1 MSIQVWRPEYERPG
15 RHFVYTTRYV
25 YFFVNILD
33 QLDDRAGLD
42 QLLRRVRKKQGD
54 FINHPKLWED
64 ICLTYGRIIRRAGD
78 IKEGHEEGIFK
89 PISWD
94 EFVANTAR
102 LENLSE
108 FSPQSSTLLELLRD
122 SIELKKLNNN
132 LMKVSLL
139 EDLIA
144 DLYSR
149 LYELNLPQLME
160 QVSEENKE
168 KMKVN
173 HLLMATNNDGPA
185 DVSTPP
191 ASGPAAAATTP
202 SAAPTSEAPTA
213 PPRGRT
219 KGIARR
225 DVQKRAETIVAS
237 KVGSRA
243 LNTKPA
249 VTNPETE
256 PSQSFNTAATSST
269 TVPAKEDKDLLTTS
283 HEDGEGAE
291 PGSKHQNLDN
301 ESELS
306 EVDDDKL
313 TRLDAE
319 RASRFKPSSPGA
331 EPGSEVSISA
341 SFDHDAGGEG
351 EGEGEGEA
359 PVTGEAEAEVEAEKE
374 GDEDLDEGE
383 GEGEGEGDTLMADEG
398 YEEAEN
404 AAVGDET
411 ELVEEEEDGEE
422 GEGEG
427 EGEGEEGD
435 EEEVDDE
442 DEGEGEGEGETE
454 LLQETEGGEAEDEP
468 EGGGEGEGEV
478 ENETEQQLEA
488 TGSGSTQEGDNMNID
503 ERAPEPET
511 MDT

>member
-25 YFFVNILD
+25 YFFVNLLD

-108 FSPQSSTLLELLRD
+108 FLPQSSTLLELLRD

-173 HLLMATNNDGPA
+173 HLLMATNDGPS

-191 ASGPAAAATTP
+191 SSGPTPAAG
-202 SAAPTSEAPTA
+202 AAPTSEAPVA

-243 LNTKPA
+243 LNTKLA
-249 VTNPETE
+249 ATNAETE
-256 PSQSFNTAATSST
+256 PSQSLNTAATTST
-269 TVPAKEDKDLLTTS
+269 MAPAKEDKDLTTS
-283 HEDGEGAE
+283 HEDEGEGAE
-291 PGSKHQNLDN
+291 PVSKHDN

-306 EVDDDKL
+306 EIDDDKL
-313 TRLDAE
+313 TKLDAE
-319 RASRFKPSSPGA
+319 RASRLKPSSPGA
-331 EPGSEVSISA
+331 EPGSEMSVSA
-341 SFDHDAGGEG
+341 SFDNEAGGEG
-351 EGEGEGEA
+351 EGEA
-359 PVTGEAEAEVEAEKE
+359 PATGEAEAEVEAEKE
-374 GDEDLDEGE
+374 GDEDLGEGE

-398 YEEAEN
+398 YEETEN
-404 AAVGDET
+404 VAAGDET
-411 ELVEEEEDGEE
+411 ELVEEEDGEE

-427 EGEGEEGD
+427 EEGD
-435 EEEVDDE
+435 EEGGGEGEIDGE
-442 DEGEGEGEGETE
+442 DEGEGEGETE
-454 LLQETEGGEAEDEP
+454 LLQDTEGAEAEDEP
-468 EGGGEGEGEV
+468 EGGGEGEDGEA
-478 ENETEQQLEA
+478 EDETEQA
-488 TGSGSTQEGDNMNID
+488 TGPGSTQEGNTMNID
-503 ERAPEPET
+503 ERAPEPES

>member
-25 YFFVNILD
+25 YFFVNLLD

-64 ICLTYGRIIRRAGD
+64 ISLIYGKIIRRAGD

-173 HLLMATNNDGPA
+173 HLLMATNDGPS

-191 ASGPAAAATTP
+191 SSGQTPAAG
-202 SAAPTSEAPTA
+202 AAPTSEAPAA

-225 DVQKRAETIVAS
+225 DVQKRAEMIVAS

-249 VTNPETE
+249 ATNAETE
-256 PSQSFNTAATSST
+256 PSQSFNTAATTST
-269 TVPAKEDKDLLTTS
+269 TAPAKEDKDLTTS
-283 HEDGEGAE
+283 HEDGGEGAE
-291 PGSKHQNLDN
+291 PVSKHDN

-306 EVDDDKL
+306 EIDDDKL
-313 TRLDAE
+313 TKLDAE
-319 RASRFKPSSPGA
+319 RASRLKPSSPGA
-331 EPGSEVSISA
+331 EPGSEMSVSA
-341 SFDHDAGGEG
+341 SFDNEAGGEG
-351 EGEGEGEA
+351 EGEA
-359 PVTGEAEAEVEAEKE
+359 PATGEAGAEVEAEKE
-374 GDEDLDEGE
+374 GDEDLGE

-398 YEEAEN
+398 YEETEN
-404 AAVGDET
+404 TAAGDET

-422 GEGEG
+422 GEGENEG

-435 EEEVDDE
+435 EEGRGEGEIDGE

-454 LLQETEGGEAEDEP
+454 LLQETEGAEAEDEP
-468 EGGGEGEGEV
+468 EGGGEGEGGEA
-478 ENETEQQLEA
+478 EDETEQA
-488 TGSGSTQEGDNMNID
+488 TGPDSTQEGDTMNIN
-503 ERAPEPET
+503 ERTPEPESMET
-511 MDT
+511 